1 MQKALLGWKPVTVTL
16 LTAAVLA
23 AGTLSGLLAAGGSDS
38 SQKAYQQGVTAYR
51 AGQFSQALEAFTQAS
66 TEPRYETN
74 ARYYQA
80 VIYDKQGNK
89 DAALAN
95 YRYVIGHGAEA
106 RVSQYAQSRLLA
118 LAPKTTQKA
127 NQEED
132 DLQANL
138 AVISRVPLK
147 NYKNALMV
155 DATLINT
162 KTGQRVTGTFI
173 VDTGATYTSISQEMA
188 DALGFSDSGDVHITT
203 ANGRIRVPKVSVDR
217 INVNGLVAEG
227 IEATVIDVR
236 KGSSFSGLLGLN
248 FLKRFKMTIDPE
260 AMELTFQPAY

>member
-1 MQKALLGWKPVTVTL
+1 
-16 LTAAVLA
+16 
-23 AGTLSGLLAAGGSDS
+23 
-38 SQKAYQQGVTAYR
+38 
-51 AGQFSQALEAFTQAS
+51 
-66 TEPRYETN
+66 
-74 ARYYQA
+74 
-80 VIYDKQGNK
+80 
-89 DAALAN
+89 
-95 YRYVIGHGAEA
+95 
-106 RVSQYAQSRLLA
+106 
-118 LAPKTTQKA
+118 
-127 NQEED
+127 
-132 DLQANL
+132 
-138 AVISRVPLK
+138 
-147 NYKNALMV
+147 MV
-155 DATLINT
+155 DAPLINT
-162 KTGQRVTGTFI
+162 KTGQRVTGTFL